1 MSHDLELLLDRPFQ
15 GEGPDA
21 FNALAL
27 DLFRLHARRNPV
39 YGRFLEALGTEVS
52 SVTHYQ
58 QIPALPIGLFRNHR
72 VLLEGVDSV
81 LGFTSSGTTGATTST
96 HHVPWPALYERSFMT
111 SFTQVYGPVSNWP
124 CCQLTWSAPGA
135 RWCTWPNT

>member
-96 HHVPWPALYERSFMT
+96 HHVPWPGLYERSFMT
-111 SFTQVYGPVSNWP
+111 SFTQVYGPVSNWRS
-124 CCQLTWSAPGA
+124 CQLTWSAPGA